1 MDEELRCWAKTWKS
15 MEVKDMKLVSQAQ
28 SAHRHEA
35 ISHSVSL
42 IALLVAALGAGWL
55 VVEAIA
61 SAQLHARWPGLVI
74 GVTAVILV
82 LEFMR
87 RWGRQ
92 IAEARAALTD
102 TPAGMLRDLVRLYER
117 RLWWWVGKWPLR
129 VTIVMAVVGLVYSAN
144 FVRIAN
150 VAAVQRVAWGAFAFQ
165 SLSLLVF
172 LGVGLVRVRHLR
184 RELSRLRELQSQ
196 LAGDDT

>member
-1 MDEELRCWAKTWKS
+1 
-15 MEVKDMKLVSQAQ
+15 MKLVSQAQ

-35 ISHSVSL
+35 ITGTVSL
-42 IALLVAALGAGWL
+42 IVLLVAALAEGWL

-61 SAQLHARWPGLVI
+61 SAQLHARWPGLFI
-74 GVTAVILV
+74 GVTAVILG

-87 RWGRQ
+87 RWGRK

-129 VTIVMAVVGLVYSAN
+129 VTIVLAVVGLVYSAN

-150 VAAVQRVAWGAFAFQ
+150 GAAVQRLAWGAFAFS
-165 SLSLLVF
+165 SLSLLVL
-172 LGVGLVRVRHLR
+172 LGVGLVRVPQLR

-196 LAGDDT
+196 LVGDDT